1 MPNDDKNATH
11 KMNKRVEAKEDGRVI
26 IFYTF
31 ESSSSQPDSEAASNK
46 DQPLKKATDKAD

>member
-1 MPNDDKNATH
+1 MQNDDKNMTH

-31 ESSSSQPDSEAASNK
+31 ESSSSQPDSKAASNK

>member
-1 MPNDDKNATH
+1 MPNDDQNATH

-31 ESSSSQPDSEAASNK
+31 ESSSGQADSEAACDK
-46 DQPLKKATDKAD
+46 DQRLKDSADKAD